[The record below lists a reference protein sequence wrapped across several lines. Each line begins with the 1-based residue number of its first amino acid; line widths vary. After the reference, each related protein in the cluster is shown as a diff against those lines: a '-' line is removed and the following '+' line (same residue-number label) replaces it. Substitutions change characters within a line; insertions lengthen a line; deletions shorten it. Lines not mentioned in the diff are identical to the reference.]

1 MRKMV
6 LAALV
11 AGTMFSGTAQAAATY
26 TSLAAWQTDAGTY
39 TNDVTYGAELSTIS
53 ALTLD
58 DGTDLSFSSSVQVR
72 NVGSSWATWSGT
84 YSDDILYTQ
93 GATSLTI
100 NFDTAVGGFGFF
112 SEPNPFSVHN
122 FTLLLS
128 DGSSVGGAFSGSAG
142 AGFLGFIGNGIVSA
156 TISSDVDFAIG
167 DFYVTSGAVPEPAT
181 WAMMIG
187 GFALVG
193 ASMRRRSTAVSFA

>member
-58 DGTDLSFSSSVQVR
+58 DGTDLSFGSSVQVR
-72 NVGSSWATWSGT
+72 NVGSSWGTWSGG

-93 GATSLTI
+93 GGTSLTI
-100 NFDTAVGGFGFF
+100 NFDTPVGGFGLFA
-112 SEPNPFSVHN
+112 EPNPFAVHQ
-122 FTLLLS
+122 FTLTLS
-128 DGSSVGGAFSGSAG
+128 DGSVVGGAFDGNGG
-142 AGFLGFIGNGIVSA
+142 AGFLGFLGNGVVSA
-156 TISSDVDFAIG
+156 TLTSTADFAIG